1 MIING
6 KNNLDQVKQIYNSSS
21 KKFISEESNNSAI
34 NDEHMVSYL
43 YYEDLRPDIALG
55 YVTIYESND
64 FIAKEEFDVIID
76 DIKPDSVYIWEIG
89 TRKGY
94 EGRGIASKLLNF
106 VKEKYSNRDIYTCLD
121 EENVASIRIHE
132 KVGFKKVKEFV
143 GNFFEGEEDYFIAK
157 LSSKQ

>member
-34 NDEHMVSYL
+34 NDEHMVNYL
-43 YYEDLRPDIALG
+43 YYEDLEPNIALG
-55 YVTIYESND
+55 YVTVYESND
-64 FIAKEEFDVIID
+64 FIKKEEFDVTIG

-106 VKEKYSNRDIYTCLD
+106 VKEKYSGRDIYTCLD
-121 EENVASIRIHE
+121 EVNAASIRIHE
-132 KVGFKKVKEFV
+132 KVGFKKEKEFI
-143 GNFFEGEEDYFIAK
+143 GNFFEGEEHYFIAK